1 MINVLRV
8 IQEDYVNN
16 VIYFKQMIQVMIV
29 ILNLHHLNVGNVKIL
44 NIIF

>member
-1 MINVLRV
+1 MINVLMV

-16 VIYFKQMIQVMIV
+16 VIYFKYKILVIIV